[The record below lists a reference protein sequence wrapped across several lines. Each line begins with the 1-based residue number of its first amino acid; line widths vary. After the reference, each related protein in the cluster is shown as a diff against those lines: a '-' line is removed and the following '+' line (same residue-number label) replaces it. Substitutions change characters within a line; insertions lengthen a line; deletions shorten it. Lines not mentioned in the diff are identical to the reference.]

1 MVSVSAPDARV
12 ASLLAAGQ
20 VPQVDV
26 RATVLLRGGG
36 AVAVPVSA
44 ASRRSSAAYIHR
56 HELAVTVPDLSSV
69 EARDVAQRREWDAL
83 DFGAGHSLRVVA
95 RVKAGSSWVAAARPA
110 RVTSIRSSVSCVT
123 GRALRRD
130 QATWMTV

>member
-44 ASRRSSAAYIHR
+44 FVRPERRDEYSSLLRFAFCKK
-56 HELAVTVPDLSSV
+56 VDLL
-69 EARDVAQRREWDAL
+69 ER
-83 DFGAGHSLRVVA
+83 
-95 RVKAGSSWVAAARPA
+95 AAAQLTTLR
-110 RVTSIRSSVSCVT
+110 TS
-123 GRALRRD
+123 
-130 QATWMTV
+130 